1 MKKRLHV
8 FLTNYYVHVFFVA
21 VCFLVQSP
29 VFSQCNL
36 SVSITGKN
44 PLCSGQNNGSV
55 TSSVTGASINAT
67 YLWSSSVA
75 GANGTSGVNILS
87 AFAGNYTLTVTD
99 GNCSATSNTVTL
111 VDPSKVTS
119 AISSPNVGGYNI
131 TCFGAKTGDV
141 DLTVTGG
148 AAAYTYLWSNGATTE
163 DLSKVAAGT
172 YTVNI
177 LDANKCPAANNITLT
192 QPDGALDASGLVTQI
207 TCNNT
212 KGSVDLSVIGGVKDY
227 SYLWS
232 NGAATSSI
240 AGLDAGT
247 YSVAITDAVGCQL
260 GKAFTINQPQLLNV
274 SLSASQTTI
283 YHTFGNQSTILHA
296 KISGGISPYNYV
308 WSPIHD
314 PFNTN
319 KSNVSE
325 SPEVTTMYTVK
336 VTDGANCSTSGSI
349 QIVVEDINCD
359 KNDNKV
365 LMCVVDKR
373 IPFTF
378 HTECMPQGKVQKLL
392 DEQKAT
398 LGGCPVGDAAAST
411 LITAMSEQSNLV
423 LAEAVPEVSATGKLK
438 VTPNPTTGKFN
449 VILNGLNP
457 GKVDIKILDASGREV
472 ESKSVNI
479 NGPQIQVPFN
489 LESKPKGLYFI
500 NVVSN
505 SDTLKDK
512 VIKR

>member
-8 FLTNYYVHVFFVA
+8 FLTNYYACVFFVA
-21 VCFLVQSP
+21 VSFLVQYP

-44 PLCSGQNNGSV
+44 PLCTGSNNGSV
-55 TSSVTGASINAT
+55 TSVVTGASVNAR
-67 YLWSSSVA
+67 YQWSSSVA
-75 GANGTSGVNILS
+75 AANGTSGVNILS
-87 AFAGNYTLTVTD
+87 AFAGTYTLTVTD
-99 GNCSATSNTVTL
+99 GGCSATSNTVTL
-111 VDPSKVTS
+111 TDPSKVTS
-119 AISSPNVGGYNI
+119 AISSPNVSGYNI
-131 TCFGAKTGDV
+131 TCFGAKTGDI

-148 AAAYTYLWSNGATTE
+148 TAPYTYTWSTGATTE
-163 DLSKVAAGT
+163 DLSQVVAGT

-192 QPDGALDASGLVTQI
+192 QPDRALDASGLVTQI

-212 KGSVDLSVIGGVKDY
+212 KGSIDLSVVGGVKDY

-232 NGAATSSI
+232 NGATSSSI
-240 AGLDAGT
+240 TGLDAGM
-247 YSVAITDAVGCQL
+247 YSVAINDALGCQL
-260 GKAFTINQPQLLNV
+260 GKAFTINQLQ
-274 SLSASQTTI
+274 SLSVAVSASQTTI

-296 KISGGISPYNYV
+296 KVSGGVSPYNYV

-325 SPEVTTMYTVK
+325 SPEVTTTYTVK
-336 VTDGANCSTSGSI
+336 VTDGANCSTAGSI
-349 QIVVEDINCD
+349 QIAVDDINCD

-378 HTECMPQGKVQKLL
+378 HTECIPQGKVQKLL

-423 LAEAVPEVSATGKLK
+423 LADAVQELSATDKLK

-449 VILNGLNP
+449 VILNGLNA
-457 GKVDIKILDASGREV
+457 GKVEIKILDASGREV
-472 ESKSVNI
+472 DSKSVNI
-479 NGPQIQVPFN
+479 NGAQVQVPFN

-505 SDTLKDK
+505 SDTLRDK